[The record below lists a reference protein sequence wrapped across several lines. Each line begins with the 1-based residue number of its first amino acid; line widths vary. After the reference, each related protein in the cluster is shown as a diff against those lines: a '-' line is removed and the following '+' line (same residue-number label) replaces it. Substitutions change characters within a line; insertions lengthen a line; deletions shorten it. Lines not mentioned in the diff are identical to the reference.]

1 MWTVCLRIVVLATAC
16 VVLAACD
23 KTAKSDSPAASRH
36 PLTLVQARHGFVTKL
51 IREES
56 IGESVPEP
64 PPDLFRSNTY
74 ESPIGGLAA
83 YVSPPPSDRQKHPAI
98 IWLVGGFSSSIGEIA
113 WTPGPSKND
122 QSASV
127 FRNAGIIMMYPSLR
141 GGNQNPGHLEGFYG
155 EVDDVLAAADYLAKQ
170 DYVDTN
176 RIYLGGHST
185 GGTLALLVAECP
197 NRFRAVFCFGPV
209 SDVRGYGQENLPFDV
224 RNHLET
230 TLRAPI
236 NWLNC
241 INNPTFVF
249 EGDGSPSN
257 IGELVLLAHNNQNPL
272 VHFQPV
278 TGGTHFSVLQPISK
292 LIAAKILSD
301 SGPTSNIT
309 FARSQLSE
317 SMEN

>member
-1 MWTVCLRIVVLATAC
+1 MRIVYLCIAVAAC
-16 VVLAACD
+16 VVFAGCD
-23 KTAKSDSPAASRH
+23 KTAKTDSPAVPRH
-36 PLTLVQARHGFVTKL
+36 VLTLTQARHGFVTKL
-51 IREES
+51 IRAEN

-64 PPDLFRSNTY
+64 PPELFRSTNY
-74 ESPIGGLAA
+74 ESPIGMLAA
-83 YVSPPPSDRQKHPAI
+83 YVSPPPPDRQKHPAI

-113 WTPGPSKND
+113 WTPGPPKND

-155 EVDDVLAAADYLAKQ
+155 EVDDVLAAADYLAKL

-197 NRFRAVFCFGPV
+197 NRFRTIFCFGPV
-209 SDVRGYGQENLPFDV
+209 SDVRGYGQENVPFDV
-224 RNHLET
+224 SNHLEA

-236 NWLNC
+236 NWLDC

-257 IGELVLLAHNNQNPL
+257 IDELALLTQNNRNPL
-272 VHFQPV
+272 VHFLPV
-278 TGGTHFSVLQPISK
+278 AGGTHFSILQPISK
-292 LIAAKILSD
+292 LVAAKILGD

-309 FARSQLSE
+309 FAGSQLSE
-317 SMEN
+317 SMRN